1 MTIKT
6 DFTFKNVNISKDEFI
21 MHYSMLLRNAIQYSK
36 LCYTILYDKYHNL
49 ILHMAPFGVEMENDE
64 VREKVEQYEKEMR
77 YYKEQIKELER
88 LHSLLAKTSSLNK
101 KFEIMKE
108 FNELMMV
115 NFI

>member
-1 MTIKT
+1 NITKD
-6 DFTFKNVNISKDEFI
+6 DFIL
-21 MHYSMLLRNAIQYSK
+21 HYSILLRTAIQYSK
-36 LCYTILYDKYHNL
+36 LCYTLLYDKYY
-49 ILHMAPFGVEMENDE
+49 ILKLQTAPFGVKFVTEE

-88 LHSLLAKTSSLNK
+88 LHSMLAKTSSLNK